1 MRLRALTGLERDKIE
16 AEHAELLKT
25 IEHLTAIL
33 NDPKLL
39 LGVIRTEMDA
49 IAAVVMGG
57 TSIAGGKGSIIG
69 TFIGALM
76 LGVLNNGLNMMGVSP
91 YVQNIIKG
99 LIILFAIY
107 ISRERKKRR

>member
-1 MRLRALTGLERDKIE
+1 M
-16 AEHAELLKT
+16 KT
-25 IEHLTAIL
+25 PVTHLTRQA
-33 NDPKLL
+33 
-39 LGVIRTEMDA
+39 RHEFEMDA

-57 TSIAGGKGSIIG
+57 TSIAGGRGSIIG